1 MALTQY
7 YFLYYFCLFPMGVSW
22 IVNQSKSKRRTPS
35 RFIVPD
41 LGTIV
46 GMTNLTSHHQP
57 DLSPKPID
65 SETPLLS
72 VRGLSQHFSS
82 TTGWFKKSTRTV
94 QAVNEINLDVMQGEI
109 LGLVGESGCGK
120 STLGRTIL
128 QLLRPTAGEVWF
140 DGQEISKFSHR
151 QLQPVRREMQMVF
164 QNPYASLNPRM
175 TIDDTLTEPFA
186 IHRLYT
192 GPERRKEVLRLLD
205 RVGLPP
211 SALYRYPHEFSGG
224 QRQRVGIARAIAL
237 KPKLVIADE
246 PVSALDVSVQAQI
259 LNLLKDLQQEMGL
272 TLIFIAH
279 NLSVVRHISDRVA
292 VMYLGELAELAPV
305 EQLFASPRHPY
316 TQALLSAVPVP
327 NPALKGRKRVLLQG
341 DLPDPAN
348 PPSGCRFRTRCLYA
362 DDLCTSTKPPLEIS
376 ATRHGVAC
384 HHWASI

>member
-1 MALTQY
+1 MPPRY
-7 YFLYYFCLFPMGVSW
+7 
-22 IVNQSKSKRRTPS
+22 
-35 RFIVPD
+35 IVPD

-46 GMTNLTSHHQP
+46 GMTYLTSHQQSNC
-57 DLSPKPID
+57 SPKLPT
-65 SETPLLS
+65 EELPLLS
-72 VRGLSQHFSS
+72 LRGVSQHFTR
-82 TTGWFKKSTRTV
+82 TTGWFKKSTRVV
-94 QAVNEINLDVMQGEI
+94 QAVNEISLDLMAGEI

-140 DGQEISKFSHR
+140 DGQELSMLSHR
-151 QLQPVRREMQMVF
+151 KLRPIRRDMQMVF

-175 TIDDTLTEPFA
+175 TIGDTLTEPFA

-192 GPERRKEVLRLLD
+192 PLERRTEVLRLLD

-211 SALYRYPHEFSGG
+211 SAIYRYPHEFSGG

-279 NLSVVRHISDRVA
+279 NLSVVRHISNRVA
-292 VMYLGELAELAPV
+292 VMYLGELVELAPV
-305 EQLFASPRHPY
+305 EQLFAFSRHPY

-327 NPALKGRKRVLLQG
+327 NPAMKNRDRVLLQG

-362 DDLCTSTKPPLEIS
+362 DETCTQSHPNLEMS
-376 ATRHGVAC
+376 VTRHGVAC
-384 HHWASI
+384 HHWASL